1 MGRPVMKSDFTKAMT
16 FVQYQAVTSPVCEV
30 TAWYSVLNKALL
42 KNQLVMPKAAN
53 ISSSCFSSA
62 AMFIYS
68 IG

>member
-16 FVQYQAVTSPVCEV
+16 FGQYQAVTSQTGEV
-30 TAWYSVLNKALL
+30 TVSVFNKALL
-42 KNQLVMPKAAN
+42 KNQLLMPKAAN